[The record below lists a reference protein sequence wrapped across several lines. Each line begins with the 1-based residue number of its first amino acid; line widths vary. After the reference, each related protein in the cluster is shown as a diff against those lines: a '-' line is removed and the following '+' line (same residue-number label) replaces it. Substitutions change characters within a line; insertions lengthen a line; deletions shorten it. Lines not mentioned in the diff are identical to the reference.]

1 MITIPGVGPPVPRT
15 VTVMPVVAV
24 ALTIALIGPFA
35 FVCAHGQL
43 DDRAEDCWRRSTH
56 ARTHAR
62 TQRTH
67 ARTRTYRYINL
78 QRELEVGSKDSRS
91 VEAMREQSY
100 KVKFKG

>member
-1 MITIPGVGPPVPRT
+1 MRRFLLGLTAASFPTRVLTRT
-15 VTVMPVVAV
+15 F

-67 ARTRTYRYINL
+67 DPALHATCCFWKRL
-78 QRELEVGSKDSRS
+78 MQRR
-91 VEAMREQSY
+91 
-100 KVKFKG
+100 